1 MKYDEDHIREILR
14 GIDQTETESE
24 NGWWETS
31 TGAQYGQN
39 KLNELFEYL
48 RTL

>member
-1 MKYDEDHIREILR
+1 VKYSEDTVREILR